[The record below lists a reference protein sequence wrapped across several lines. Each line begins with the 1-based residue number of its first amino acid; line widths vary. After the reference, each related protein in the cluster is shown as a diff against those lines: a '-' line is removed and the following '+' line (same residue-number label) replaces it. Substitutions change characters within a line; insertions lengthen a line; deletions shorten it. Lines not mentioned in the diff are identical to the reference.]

1 MTKVNTPAQN
11 LTKAG
16 NLTLQAGGELVSS
29 AAELVVVAAKG
40 ITFVPAIVG
49 WFAREL
55 PSTVIAM
62 AKTPLTIVEGNRIE
76 KGMSKEEA
84 AALTAEALAM
94 SPAEAIDDLNRWLGA
109 KAAQLG
115 KAMSEQEETK

>member
-55 PSTVIAM
+55 P
-62 AKTPLTIVEGNRIE
+62 
-76 KGMSKEEA
+76 
-84 AALTAEALAM
+84 
-94 SPAEAIDDLNRWLGA
+94 
-109 KAAQLG
+109 
-115 KAMSEQEETK
+115 